1 MSVYSKIYTALVHLH
16 EVIKMLDGNVNS
28 ANLQEA
34 ISMIV
39 DSKRIFTFGN
49 GGSHST
55 AEHFSNDLIKQ
66 ARKHVICVS
75 GMNAAMLA
83 YMNDTGVDLM
93 FENIVRRF
101 EPTTEDLI
109 IAFSCSGNSIN
120 VTQVLRSYPTIPSI
134 LFTGTS
140 GGASKKFAHVTITVP
155 HPSIFVQ
162 ESVHSV
168 LCHAIIEEL
177 RA

>member
-1 MSVYSKIYTALVHLH
+1 MTNRLQGHITDVQETLDAMNPDDISVVVEMVRSS
-16 EVIKMLDGNVNS
+16 E
-28 ANLQEA
+28 
-34 ISMIV
+34 
-39 DSKRIFTFGN
+39 RIFTLGN

-55 AEHFSNDLIKQ
+55 ASHMANDLLKA
-66 ARKHVICVS
+66 ARKLTICVGDMTS
-75 GMNAAMLA
+75 TMLA

-93 FENIVRRF
+93 FENIITQF
-101 EPTTEDLI
+101 KPTPKDLI

-120 VTQVLRSYPTIPSI
+120 VSQVLKSFRNVPSV
-134 LFTGTS
+134 LFTGQR
-140 GGASKKFAHVTITVP
+140 GGAAKDIAKTVILVP

-177 RA
+177 VYEV